1 MEKIAIISDIHG
13 NISALNAVLEDIKK
27 RNIKRI
33 FGLGDYITKCVHPN
47 LVIDTVRENCEVLLK
62 GNSDDN
68 ICNPR
73 VRNKKYWSYE
83 KIGEERAEFLHNLPV
98 SYDFYLSGHLI
109 RLFHASPHGLDHMFN
124 PMFSNKNTPYSGVE
138 LNSPAELFENTAF
151 IGKTEND
158 PIPDIV
164 GYGHIHTPNILRARN
179 KTIFNPGS
187 VGAPIEMLNDDPF
200 DKTNQFSTVSSYI
213 ILEGILDS
221 KKLAPIS
228 FNLVRL
234 PYDIEAEVK
243 LLRESGLP
251 SRERLI
257 AELKSATNCKNIN
270 SN

>member
-33 FGLGDYITKCVHPN
+33 FGLGDYITKCVHPD
-47 LVIDTVRENCEVLLK
+47 LVVDTVRENCEVLLK

-73 VRNKKYWSYE
+73 VRAKKYWSYE

-151 IGKTEND
+151 FGKTEND

-164 GYGHIHTPNILRARN
+164 GYGHLHTPNIFRFKN

-187 VGAPIEMLNDDPF
+187 VGVPIEMSNINPEDPNN
-200 DKTNQFSTVSSYI
+200 KFSTLASYM
-213 ILEGILDS
+213 ILEGELGS
-221 KKLAPIS
+221 KNLSEIS
-228 FNLVRL
+228 FNLIRL
-234 PYDIEAEVK
+234 PYDINKEIED
-243 LLRESGLP
+243 
-251 SRERLI
+251 
-257 AELKSATNCKNIN
+257 LKN
-270 SN
+270 SNMVNVNTVIHNLRTATYIK